1 VKEIAYQMIADQ
13 VAEMSIQAN
22 CVLSEDL
29 LAALK
34 RAYDEEEAPT
44 GKEVLAQILE
54 NDAIAAKELIP
65 ACQDTGTAV
74 VFVEL
79 GSDVQITGGEL
90 YDAINEGVRKGY
102 TDGYLRK
109 SIVSDPF
116 RRVNTKDNTP
126 AIIYTDLVKGD
137 KLKITLMPKGG
148 GAENMS
154 EVRML
159 APAAGVEG
167 VKAFVIDRVCRS
179 GANPCP
185 PIVVGVGIGGG
196 FERAAY
202 LAKRALLRKIG
213 SRNPDPFYAEMEAE
227 LLREINDLGI
237 GPQGFGGRVTALA
250 VFIEA
255 APCHIASLPVG
266 VNINCHVARHRTV
279 VL

>member
-1 VKEIAYQMIADQ
+1 MREIAYKEIVER
-13 VAEMSIQAN
+13 VAQACIEAN
-22 CVLSEDL
+22 CLLNEDL
-29 LAALK
+29 LSALR
-34 RAYDEEEAPT
+34 RAYEEEESPT
-44 GKEVLAQILE
+44 GKEILAQILE
-54 NDAIAAKELIP
+54 NDEIASKELIP

-79 GSDVQITGGEL
+79 GSGVRITGGEL

-102 TDGYLRK
+102 TEGYLRK

-116 RRVNTKDNTP
+116 RRVITKDNTP
-126 AIIYTDLVKGD
+126 AIIYTDLVSGD
-137 KLKITLMPKGG
+137 SLKITVMPKGG

-154 EVRML
+154 EVKMF

-167 VKAFVIDRVCRS
+167 VKEFVVESVRRA

-185 PIVVGVGIGGG
+185 PVTVGVGIGGG

-213 SRNPDPFYAEMEAE
+213 SRHPDPFYAEMEAD
-227 LLREINDLGI
+227 LLRRINDLGI
-237 GPQGFGGRVTALA
+237 GPQGLGGRITALA

-266 VNINCHVARHRTV
+266 VNIDCHVARHRTV
-279 VL
+279 VF

>member
-1 VKEIAYQMIADQ
+1 MREIAYKEIVERIAQMC
-13 VAEMSIQAN
+13 IQAN
-22 CVLSEDL
+22 CVLNEDL
-29 LAALK
+29 LAALR
-34 RAYDEEEAPT
+34 RAYEEEESPT
-44 GKEVLAQILE
+44 GKEILAQILE
-54 NDAIAAKELIP
+54 NDEIASKELIP

-79 GSDVQITGGEL
+79 GSGVRVTGGEL
-90 YDAINEGVRKGY
+90 YDAVNEGVRRGY
-102 TDGYLRK
+102 TEGYLRK

-126 AIIYTDLVKGD
+126 AIIYTDLVSGD
-137 KLKITLMPKGG
+137 SLKITVMPKGG

-167 VKAFVIDRVCRS
+167 VKEFVVDRVRRS

-185 PIVVGVGIGGG
+185 PVVVGVGIGGG
-196 FERAAY
+196 FERAAW
-202 LAKRALLRKIG
+202 LAKRALLREIG
-213 SRNPDPFYAEMEAE
+213 SRHPDPFYAEMETD
-227 LLREINDLGI
+227 LLKRINDLGI

-250 VFIEA
+250 VFVEA